1 MKNYAIKRQLS
12 LNENYEV
19 IVVGGG
25 PAGCAAAIAAA
36 RENRKTLLV
45 EAAYALGGMG
55 TLGLVP
61 WFCGYHDRKKVIARG
76 LAEKVK
82 AGCYENTPHLKK
94 VPLDEVASPSIDP
107 EVLKR
112 IYDVMTAE
120 AGVDV
125 LFGSQLCA
133 VEMLDDNRVDALLIS
148 NKHGL
153 GAYRAK
159 IYIDATGD
167 GDLAAWAGAEFEKG
181 DAEGKMQLVTHCFTI
196 TNVDEYGLT
205 NGTAIHYYNPQ
216 SPIHQ
221 AVRSPEYPL
230 INDYHSCM
238 TQIGPKTFGFNTGHL
253 SNVDGTDPV
262 SLSKAMPLGREMVR
276 QYHAAFSKMHP
287 AFANSFLCATGSL
300 MGIRETRRIIG
311 DYVLTSDDYLARRDF
326 PDEICRNAYGI
337 DVHSKTP
344 LPDNLSVEELIK
356 ICKERNQGIINPLQ
370 PGESMGVPYRCLT
383 PRRLQN
389 LLVAGRCISSDR
401 QANGSIRIMACCLNT
416 GEAAGVAA
424 AMAVYSSDVRKV
436 NVDLMRRTIVKY
448 GGYLPG
454 CRGEA

>member
-1 MKNYAIKRQLS
+1 MKNYELKRQLV
-12 LNENYEV
+12 LNEEYEV

-25 PAGCAAAIAAA
+25 PAGCAAATAAA

-61 WFCGYHDRKKVIARG
+61 WFCGYNDGKNVIARG
-76 LAEKVK
+76 IAEKVK
-82 AGCYENTPHLKK
+82 AACYENTPHLKK
-94 VPLDEVASPSIDP
+94 VSLDEVASPSIDP

-112 IYDVMTAE
+112 VYDVMTTE

-125 LFGSQLCA
+125 LFGSQLCT
-133 VEMLDDNRVDALLIS
+133 VEMLDDERIDALLIG
-148 NKHGL
+148 NKRGL

-181 DAEGKMQLVTHCFTI
+181 DAGGRMQLATHCFTI
-196 TNVDEYGLT
+196 TNIDEYGLE
-205 NGTAIHYYNPQ
+205 NGAGIHYFNPE
-216 SPIHQ
+216 SPIHR
-221 AVRSPEYPL
+221 AVRSSEYPL
-230 INDYHSCM
+230 INDYHSCLR
-238 TQIGPKTFGFNTGHL
+238 QIGPKTFGFNTGHI
-253 SNVDGTDPV
+253 SDVDGTDPV
-262 SLSKAMPLGREMVR
+262 ILSKAMITGREMVR
-276 QYHAAFSKMHP
+276 QYHDAFSKMHP

-311 DYVLTSDDYLARRDF
+311 DYLLTSDDYLARRDF

-337 DVHSKTP
+337 DVHSKIP
-344 LPDNLSVEELIK
+344 LLSDDMSVEELIEVSK
-356 ICKERNQGIINPLQ
+356 AYIRQRTQPLP

-383 PRRLQN
+383 PKGLQN
-389 LLVAGRCISSDR
+389 VLVAGRCISTDR

-416 GEAAGVAA
+416 GEAAGIAA
-424 AMAVYSSDVRKV
+424 AMSADNENVHEIDVDR
-436 NVDLMRRTIVKY
+436 LRQTIVKH
-448 GGYLPG
+448 GGYLPKI
-454 CRGEA
+454 